1 MAEINTENN
10 IKNTQSMDEHKTYMD
25 RILTVP
31 SLHSLEFQYILR
43 SRLNNRLFFDR

>member
-10 IKNTQSMDEHKTYMD
+10 IKSTQTMDEHKTYMD

-31 SLHSLEFQYILR
+31 SGGTSAAEIASLQYNKPACVE
-43 SRLNNRLFFDR
+43 S